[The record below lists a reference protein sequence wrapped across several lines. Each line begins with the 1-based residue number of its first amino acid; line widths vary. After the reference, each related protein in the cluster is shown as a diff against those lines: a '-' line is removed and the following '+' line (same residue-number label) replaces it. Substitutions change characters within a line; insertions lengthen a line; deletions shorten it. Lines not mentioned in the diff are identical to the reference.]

1 MMFNKQKNLILNL
14 KILKLL
20 FFSPLLISIPFYFAN
35 SDAKAGLEFQ
45 WDQNSGYRKL
55 KWFQKEDRRKF
66 RNALASIT
74 SQNGLIG
81 HLTRDGSTGEASK
94 PYVYVQVVNGKW
106 EVVHDPSS

>member
-1 MMFNKQKNLILNL
+1 MDLHSAAAWENAYLVKHAVERT
-14 KILKLL
+14 
-20 FFSPLLISIPFYFAN
+20 SIMGKP
-35 SDAKAGLEFQ
+35 STLQ
-45 WDQNSGYRKL
+45 
-55 KWFQKEDRRKF
+55 EDRKKF